1 MTYTIID
8 FVGMIAQGGMHEWYV
23 VIRECILIPPR
34 TVVAAEVLLV
44 FNYDWWAKGERD
56 GFPPLVH
63 TNH

>member
-1 MTYTIID
+1 MVCGNKRMYPDT
-8 FVGMIAQGGMHEWYV
+8 
-23 VIRECILIPPR
+23 PR

-44 FNYDWWAKGERD
+44 FNYDWWAKGRRD